1 MNAPV
6 KVSSAFD
13 KLHSLQDVTF
23 RFKKDKMGNK
33 RADVKARIPVLTQEG
48 VANIL
53 TSGDLKQWALLE
65 EAMYDVVRSTMASDV
80 ADENFNLDS
89 YDLSKLTWEKIANM
103 PKEDRRSSQIPEE
116 QWVSFAADYQ
126 AVMPALTN
134 KTAEQVKNATEVFVR
149 KLVPVKTNKGLVGK
163 LKEQLAIY
171 SSQPSA
177 EQFTDILDLLVRR
190 CDTYLAADD
199 MAAIVGNL

>member
-6 KVSSAFD
+6 QVSPAFD

-80 ADENFNLDS
+80 ADENFNLDC
-89 YDLSKLTWEKIANM
+89 YDLTKLTWEKIANM
-103 PKEDRRSSQIPEE
+103 PKEDRRSSQISEE
-116 QWVSFAADYQ
+116 QWAAFAVNYQ
-126 AVMPALTN
+126 AVMPALTS

-190 CDTYLAADD
+190 CDTYLAEDD